1 MQMRSYIQW
10 DQVIKKN
17 ARGKD
22 EYDLGEVQKVT
33 SEYAII
39 YNEFEKKIFQL
50 PKRMA
55 KSFNGDIIIFDISG
69 SDANSFYLTGE
80 NSVLENNES
89 QLDRTLKSK
98 STRRKLPAEGSRLKL
113 NDTKQDEIQLAH
125 EELVIEQ
132 KRLPKPQEIDEQ
144 EINEQN
150 SDSVVIKIPLRSQ
163 DIKL

>member
-1 MQMRSYIQW
+1 MLLCNLSLPNYYLTYQ
-10 DQVIKKN
+10 
-17 ARGKD
+17 D

-80 NSVLENNES
+80 NSVLEKNES

-98 STRRKLPAEGSRLKL
+98 STRRKLPAEGFRLKL
-113 NDTKQDEIQLAH
+113 NNTKQDEIQLAH
-125 EELVIEQ
+125 KELVIEQ
-132 KRLPKPQEIDEQ
+132 KRLPKPREIDEQ

-150 SDSVVIKIPLRSQ
+150 SDSVVIKIPLSV
-163 DIKL
+163 DTETKNI

>member
-80 NSVLENNES
+80 NSVLEKNES